1 MIFPLDERASLLKV
15 FPSKV
20 VGCHRYLLLLTSK
33 MVRPI
38 VLLLLLVALASAS
51 YSRFGS
57 NKATKLEESHP
68 SINDQMM
75 QGSQI
80 RYYGRFRDGSDDVL
94 NRYFNRL

>member
-1 MIFPLDERASLLKV
+1 MIFPIEDRAPLLEV

-20 VGCHRYLLLLTSK
+20 RCTRYLLHPFICK

-38 VLLLLLVALASAS
+38 VVLLLLVALVSAS

-57 NKATKLEESHP
+57 NKDTKPAESHP
-68 SINDQMM
+68 SINDQIM
-75 QGSQI
+75 QGSHI

>member
-1 MIFPLDERASLLKV
+1 
-15 FPSKV
+15 
-20 VGCHRYLLLLTSK
+20 

-38 VLLLLLVALASAS
+38 VLFLLLVALVSAS

-57 NKATKLEESHP
+57 NKVAKQEETHP
-68 SINDQMM
+68 SINDQIM
-75 QGSQI
+75 QGSHI

>member
-1 MIFPLDERASLLKV
+1 
-15 FPSKV
+15 
-20 VGCHRYLLLLTSK
+20 
-33 MVRPI
+33 MVRPLL
-38 VLLLLLVALASAS
+38 VLLLLVVIVSAS

-57 NKATKLEESHP
+57 NKAVKTDEEPHP

-94 NRYFNRL
+94 SRYFNRL